1 MANSNIDIAKVNE
14 LEPQIIFDE
23 LQDAFDELFHDYK
36 KKTKLHKKTFFYK
49 IN

>member
-36 KKTKLHKKTFFYK
+36 KNK
-49 IN
+49 IA